1 MIYTVTTSPSLD
13 LVMQLGSPL
22 VPGKTHR
29 AVKEELRP
37 GGKGINISIM
47 LHNLG
52 VMSTACGFVAGFS
65 GDELMRL
72 TAAAG
77 VKTGFLRVRRGRT
90 RINVRIKDGSNTA
103 NSAGSDSIATLALAA
118 TRSNLVKNP
127 QLTLLPNGSMG
138 SKQESMV

>member
-103 NSAGSDSIATLALAA
+103 NSA
-118 TRSNLVKNP
+118 
-127 QLTLLPNGSMG
+127 LPNGSMG

>member
-103 NSAGSDSIATLALAA
+103 NSAGSDSNASNASPMGAWDPN
-118 TRSNLVKNP
+118 RSQWFRP
-127 QLTLLPNGSMG
+127 CGIC
-138 SKQESMV
+138 